1 MEINFIPTME
11 KMDFLVT
18 RNQHEGGRKKLFVQS
33 DMFFVSHFTVLDI
46 LQMINLMAEERGG
59 FNL

>member
-1 MEINFIPTME
+1 ME

-33 DMFFVSHFTVLDI
+33 DMFFVSHFNVLDI
-46 LQMINLMAEERGG
+46 LQMINLMAEEGGG